1 MRRFFKTGAVL
12 FFGVLANIAPVSAQI
27 LGTSARQLPKGSLKL
42 LTYYQG
48 TQGQNLN
55 FNVAAPAQCTTAN
68 GLAYPC
74 GQAGDVAVKGSGG
87 MGVMKL
93 VYQPW
98 ESFQYYAAF
107 GVGEYSISV
116 PSVTAN
122 NKLTGDNPGFMGT
135 IGLRSV
141 ILADTQFSPAVAVDG
156 SISWTRYTFNRI
168 FPENGAPGVSSSIN
182 QRLFMAQYQVAVEA
196 SHLFTISDAP
206 KIDKEHDSMLPVVPE
221 GFKVEP
227 YGGVKWVL
235 IQSDLHDYTNGTHAG
250 GQQNTVTPFLG
261 LRIPIYENEGLFA
274 ETTFVDGYQYA
285 GGLEVRFK

>member
-1 MRRFFKTGAVL
+1 
-12 FFGVLANIAPVSAQI
+12 LASVPSRSQI
-27 LGTSARQLPKGSLKL
+27 LGTTARQLPKGSLKL

-55 FNVAAPAQCTTAN
+55 FQVSAPAQCSTGN
-68 GLAYPC
+68 GLAYAC
-74 GQAGDVAVKGSGG
+74 GQSGDVAVKGSGG
-87 MGVMKL
+87 MGVVKL

-116 PSVTAN
+116 PSVTAT
-122 NKLTGDNPGFMGT
+122 NKLTGDNPGYMGT

-141 ILADTQFSPAVAVDG
+141 VLADTQFTPAVAIDG
-156 SISWTRYTFNRI
+156 SVSWSRYSFNRI
-168 FPENGAPGVSSSIN
+168 FPEGGASGFSGPIN

-196 SHLFTISDAP
+196 SHLFTITDAP
-206 KIDKEHDSMLPVVPE
+206 KIDKEHADMLPMVPQ

-227 YGGVKWVL
+227 YGGVKWTL

-250 GQQNTVTPFLG
+250 GAQNTATPFLG
-261 LRIPIYENEGLFA
+261 LRIPIYENEGLFC
-274 ETTFVDGYQYA
+274 ESTFVDGFQYA
-285 GGLEVRFK
+285 GGLEIRFK